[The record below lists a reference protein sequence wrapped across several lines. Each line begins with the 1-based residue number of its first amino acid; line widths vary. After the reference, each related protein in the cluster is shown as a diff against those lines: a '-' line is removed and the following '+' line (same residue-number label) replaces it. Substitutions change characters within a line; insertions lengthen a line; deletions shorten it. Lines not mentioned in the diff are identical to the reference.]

1 MHTHKMSR
9 NTAMQSNKLPALLSR
24 ETRALV
30 SGGLSHLLFAGIQ
43 SIQFVLCR
51 FYVEL
56 ALRHVGWIKF
66 DLRKTSAMKNRFFH
80 WEAVC
85 FPFLAHTLYII
96 RLSSDRDP
104 RQSCG

>member
-30 SGGLSHLLFAGIQ
+30 SGDLSHLLLFAGILIVIQ
-43 SIQFVLCR
+43 FIQFVLCR

-56 ALRHVGWIKF
+56 ALRHV
-66 DLRKTSAMKNRFFH
+66 
-80 WEAVC
+80 
-85 FPFLAHTLYII
+85 
-96 RLSSDRDP
+96 
-104 RQSCG
+104 